1 VTLEEFE
8 GPRYQRLAHIQMLL
22 NQGAISN
29 DLRFALAEPAPAV

>member
-22 NQGAISN
+22 RQGVIKH
-29 DLRFALAEPAPAV
+29 DLRFAQQKSILAA